1 LILLSLNDLLPHYR
15 IFHQTGPAQEKVVI
29 ETAQSLVT
37 DKSLLENYYV
47 RGLLPAETITA
58 LLDASTL
65 VISRAGSTTIYEIA
79 MHGKPA
85 IIIPIPE
92 EVSHDQ
98 RTNAYAYARTGA
110 ASVLEEGNLN
120 SSLLTSEITA
130 IIDDPNKYSTMQT
143 AAKNFGT
150 GEAATKIA
158 EVLLAIGQEHG

>member
-1 LILLSLNDLLPHYR
+1 
-15 IFHQTGPAQEKVVI
+15 
-29 ETAQSLVT
+29 
-37 DKSLLENYYV
+37 
-47 RGLLPAETITA
+47 
-58 LLDASTL
+58 
-65 VISRAGSTTIYEIA
+65 
-79 MHGKPA
+79 GKPA

-130 IIDDPNKYSTMQT
+130 IIGDPNKYSAMQN